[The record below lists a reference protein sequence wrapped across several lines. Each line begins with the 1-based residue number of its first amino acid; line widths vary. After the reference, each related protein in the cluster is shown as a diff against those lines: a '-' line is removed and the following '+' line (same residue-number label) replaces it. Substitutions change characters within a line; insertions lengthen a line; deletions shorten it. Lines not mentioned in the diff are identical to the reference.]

1 MITEEQQPEENNVAP
16 ETLVPDPVQQ
26 KQEEQQTTVEEQ
38 KPPVEE
44 EEITLPNGCT
54 YKKDHLEYINDV
66 PYVKPEFKSLY
77 RGSGFMYGSGRPG
90 ATLSEDVSWFMRET
104 SENFQTISRGA
115 ADVAVDLFT
124 TVGNR
129 LGMNLE
135 NINKQWD
142 EMSKFD
148 DPARQKV
155 RKLASV
161 LLPSF
166 MGGQAISARTLT
178 LQAPKLVKAGV
189 TVGGV
194 AAYEGALASF
204 QDTALEDGGIVSKI
218 AEVAPP
224 QLGLPRWLKKS
235 DKEPLE
241 VTRARAMLEN
251 TGLSVL
257 ADTLGIATTVAPRML
272 KWFQPKDDVAKA
284 YKKAIVDNSDAET
297 VTRIAELEQALATK
311 PNQANSKVL
320 REELDKLKGQLAET
334 GTTDATTKSNL
345 QRTIEAN
352 ETSRR
357 AQMEEEAII
366 KLEADPQT
374 YGTYMPELTPGLAN
388 SNELARRTIDP
399 EAVASN
405 MVDTTMI
412 KMGKRAGDP
421 APMLS
426 GPFLKRGLVLG
437 KSRNAMAGL
446 AEATRDAGDFDAVVD
461 GFRITR
467 QQMKDEAWNIHG
479 DIIRAGSKED
489 VAKLFVTDRDVKNIL
504 GKKVSYLNTVQEEQ
518 AKNAIADL
526 TDLWLG
532 RDITEVSARVMD
544 TLGREI
550 ATASEAGIAFK
561 ELTNDDRV
569 QEIILDKLEYLI
581 SEVGLSKYIAGWQLK
596 NQDWINR
603 MRKSADPGELAELI
617 NNEFQQ
623 ALDARHSAFKNFR
636 SAIEDVKKQNPSLV
650 RPFYEAFSDSN
661 GDVDTIEKLF
671 KYAQE
676 QVSPMGLLR
685 STPGLDGKADMN
697 VFARGLHSIWMN
709 NVLSVKSALNAAKGN
724 VGAMVLKPITSIIGH
739 GIGAVV
745 QRDMEVLKRPFYYHG
760 ALFQTQLLAL
770 KDAGRRMKR
779 VHGDYDF
786 LMTQIRE
793 DYVVKETK
801 KWDQLEAVAAEWERT
816 GDRGHLMQWGWAKAN
831 RDIARMKWGRLGL
844 TGLSGVDA
852 YTDTIQ
858 AATRARLRAYDD
870 VFTKKGTVDAAAM
883 KEAEDAHY
891 ASMFNEDGM
900 LVSEDV
906 KRVSGEI
913 SLNLDDGLASRINE
927 VVEAAPIMKPW
938 FMFPKTNIND
948 FKYALSYT
956 PFTMIPPFKNKYGK
970 VLLAGDDQAKIV
982 EALAEHGVSKNDPNA
997 MAIFEDLKHEYMGRI
1012 AFGQM
1017 SAISM
1022 AWYALSGNIRGNGPQ
1037 NASQRKMLRDNYG
1050 WEPKTINIGGYWVSY
1065 KGIPGVDRILSIVGD
1080 AAYYYNDIGGSA
1092 FEDITNKVGYSIAA
1106 SYFNETPLH
1115 SVEPIL
1121 SGLNGEKAAWDRMTA
1136 NLIRMNIPQS
1146 GNLAIVSDA
1155 ITASQKDIYDDLLGY
1170 VANRIPGASSMLPEQ
1185 RDLWTGEPLND
1196 IDNDALRAMNAI
1208 SPIKISSKAEP
1219 WRDWLMRTG
1228 YDGISRMRFTSE
1240 GSREYTAEERDL
1252 IGQYFGE
1259 TKPWKKVQ
1267 AIMNNKEFNRQ
1278 IKEMREFRRGGRTYE
1293 EVKLKEQELPV
1304 YQYLDNIVNNAK
1316 EYAEARLMQEH
1327 PEVWTGVQGQLMVDK
1342 ALGRGDIKGAQQA
1355 AEWTDNKVQQ
1365 VREIRKLA
1373 NP

>member
-1 MITEEQQPEENNVAP
+1 MIPEEQQPEENNVAP
-16 ETLVPDPVQQ
+16 ELIAQVP
-26 KQEEQQTTVEEQ
+26 E
-38 KPPVEE
+38 KPPVENDTV
-44 EEITLPNGCT
+44 TLPNGRT

-66 PYVKPEFKSLY
+66 PYIKPEFKKLY

-142 EMSKFD
+142 EISKFD

-155 RKLASV
+155 RRLASV
-161 LLPSF
+161 MLPSF
-166 MGGQAISARTLT
+166 VGGQAITARTLT
-178 LQAPKLVKAGV
+178 LQAPKLVKGAVG
-189 TVGGV
+189 VGGV
-194 AAYEGALASF
+194 AAYEAGLASF

-218 AEVAPP
+218 AEIAPP

-235 DKEPLE
+235 EKEPLE

-251 TGLSVL
+251 SGLSVL
-257 ADTLGIATTVAPRML
+257 ADALGVATVVAPRML

-284 YKKAIVDNSDAET
+284 YKKGMVDSSDAET
-297 VTRIAELEQALATK
+297 VTRIAELKQALATK
-311 PNQANSKVL
+311 PNRANAKVL
-320 REELDKLKGQLAET
+320 QDEINTLEKQLAET
-334 GTTDATTKSNL
+334 GTTDVTTKSNL

-357 AQMEEEAII
+357 MQMDEEAII
-366 KLEADPQT
+366 KLEANPQLF
-374 YGTYMPELTPGLAN
+374 GTYMPEVTPGLAN
-388 SNELARRTIDP
+388 ANELARRTIDLD
-399 EAVASN
+399 AVPSN

-412 KMGKRAGDP
+412 KKGLREGDP

-467 QQMKDEAWNIHG
+467 QEMKDAAWNIHG

-489 VAKLFVTDRDVKNIL
+489 VAKLFIEDRDVKNIL

-518 AKNAIADL
+518 ARNAIADL

-596 NQDWINR
+596 NQDWIDR

-623 ALDARHSAFKNFR
+623 ALDARHGAFKRFR
-636 SAIEDVKKQNPSLV
+636 ESIEQVKSQNPNLV

-671 KYAQE
+671 KYAAE

-685 STPGLDGKADMN
+685 SPKNLEGKTDMN
-697 VFARGLHSIWMN
+697 LFARGLHSIWMN
-709 NVLSVKSALNAAKGN
+709 NVLSVKSALNAGKGN
-724 VGAMVLKPITSIIGH
+724 VGAMVLKPITSILGH
-739 GIGAVV
+739 GIGAII
-745 QRDMEVLKRPFYYHG
+745 QRDAEILKRPFYYHG
-760 ALFQTQLLAL
+760 ALFQTQILAL
-770 KDAGRRMKR
+770 RDAGRRMKK

-786 LMTQIRE
+786 LMSQIRE
-793 DYVVKETK
+793 DYVVKETR
-801 KWDQLEAVAAEWERT
+801 KWDQLEAVAEEWKRT
-816 GDRGHLMQWGWAKAN
+816 GDYGHLMQWGWAKAN

-858 AATRARLRAYDD
+858 GATRARLRAYDD
-870 VFTKKGTVDAAAM
+870 VFTKKGGIDI

-891 ASMFNEDGM
+891 KSMFNEDGM
-900 LVSEDV
+900 LVAEDV
-906 KRVSGEI
+906 KAVSGEV
-913 SLNLDDGLASRINE
+913 SLNLDDPLAKRINE
-927 VVEAAPIMKPW
+927 LVEAVPVMKPW

-948 FKYALSYT
+948 FKYAMSYT
-956 PFTMIPPFKNKYGK
+956 PFMAISPFKNKYGK
-970 VLLAGDDQAKIV
+970 VLLAGDDQAKIA
-982 EALAEHGVSKNDPNA
+982 EALAEHGVKANDPNA
-997 MAIFEDLKHEYMGRI
+997 LAIYEDLKHEYMGRI
-1012 AFGQM
+1012 AFSHM
-1017 SAISM
+1017 AAIST
-1022 AWYALSGNIRGNGPQ
+1022 AWYALSGNIRGNGPA
-1037 NASQRKMLRDNYG
+1037 NASERKKLRDNYG

-1065 KGIPGVDRILSIVGD
+1065 KGIPGIDPILSIIGD

-1092 FEDITNKVGYSIAA
+1092 FEDITDKVGWSLSAT
-1106 SYFNETPLH
+1106 YFNQTPLH

-1121 SGLNGEKAAWDRMTA
+1121 AGLNGDKAAWDRMTA
-1136 NLIRMNIPQS
+1136 QLIRMNIPQS
-1146 GNLAIVSDA
+1146 GNLAIVSDT
-1155 ITASQKDIYDDLLGY
+1155 ITASQKDIYQDLMGY
-1170 VANRIPGASSMLPEQ
+1170 VANRTPIASSFLHEQ
-1185 RDLWTGEPLND
+1185 RDLWTGKPLND
-1196 IDNDALRAMNAI
+1196 IENPAARAINAI
-1208 SPIKISSKAEP
+1208 SPVKISSKAEP
-1219 WRDWLMRTG
+1219 WRDWLMKTG
-1228 YDGISRMRFTSE
+1228 YDGISRLRFTSE

-1259 TKPWKKVQ
+1259 TQPWKKVE
-1267 AIMNNKEFNRQ
+1267 AIMDNKEFNRQ

-1304 YQYLDNIVNNAK
+1304 YQYLDTIVNNAK
-1316 EYAEARLMQEH
+1316 EYAEARLMQQH

-1342 ALGRGDIKGAQQA
+1342 ALGRGDIKGAQDA
-1355 AEWTDNKVQQ
+1355 AQWTDNKVQQ